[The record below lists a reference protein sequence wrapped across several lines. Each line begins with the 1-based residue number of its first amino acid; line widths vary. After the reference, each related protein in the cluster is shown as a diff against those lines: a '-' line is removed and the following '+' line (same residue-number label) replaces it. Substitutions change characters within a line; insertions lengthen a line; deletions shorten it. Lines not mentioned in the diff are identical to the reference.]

1 MTISPV
7 SYSSYQNAS
16 NIKKNNS
23 TRYNSQNL
31 ENQVAF
37 RGLENA
43 TKRIVS
49 NNTAKTIGLGGL
61 GALVVSI
68 MALLGIKTPEEKAL
82 QKNFN
87 KLLNSENI
95 LENTKK
101 NKKEYKKLLN
111 IYSQNPQLFTEL
123 FKEKLNIEHLDCN
136 HDRIDSVQ
144 PMYCFDDI
152 IAIFEINETN
162 PSLTPLAKKA
172 LGGRYDKGCMVADD
186 YTNIRTEIKN
196 AILNEP
202 EKVEKI
208 MKDLEKTK
216 VFNDYEMRED
226 YYTLTTLSKA
236 LKEQ

>member
-31 ENQVAF
+31 ENQVSF

-43 TKRIVS
+43 TKRIVN

-87 KLLNSENI
+87 
-95 LENTKK
+95 
-101 NKKEYKKLLN
+101 KLLN

-216 VFNDYEMRED
+216 VFNDYEMWED

>member
-7 SYSSYQNAS
+7 SYSRYQNAS

-23 TRYNSQNL
+23 IHYNSQNL

-43 TKRIVS
+43 TKRIVN

-61 GALVVSI
+61 GALVVST

-82 QKNFN
+82 N

-101 NKKEYKKLLN
+101 DKKEYKKLLN

-123 FKEKLNIEHLDCN
+123 FKEKLNIEHYDCH
-136 HDRIDSVQ
+136 HDRIDKVQ
-144 PMYCFDDI
+144 PMYRFDDI

-216 VFNDYEMRED
+216 VFNDYGMWED